1 MTEEHVVLL
10 DEQDKPSGTL
20 EKYAAHTLNT
30 PLHLAFSCWL
40 FNEDGQLLVT
50 RRSLSKK
57 AWPGVWTNSVC
68 GHPQQGETT
77 EEAIIRRCRFEL
89 GVEITDLTSVYP
101 HFSYRA
107 TDPNGIVENEVC
119 PVFAARATSVLQ
131 VNSEEVMDYQ
141 WSEFKSVWNFSLR
154 RGHLARGWSC
164 KRQTNKRVNDCS
176 ITASVKDCLMALR
189 LNEEMPDG
197 G

>member
-20 EKYAAHTLNT
+20 EKFAAHTLNT

-57 AWPGVWTNSVC
+57 ARRVWTNSVC

-89 GVEITDLTSVYP
+89 GVEITDLTPVYP

-141 WSEFKSVWNFSLR
+141 WSEFKSVWKAFSLR

-164 KRQTNKRVNDCS
+164 KRQTNKRVNDSS

-189 LNEEMPDG
+189 LNKEMPDG